1 MENTIQICCITVDF
15 EPLPAA
21 DELQKERNL
30 LGPLRKMRNY
40 KGKSVGDIFVRTHFL
55 KNLRAF
61 KF

>member
-1 MENTIQICCITVDF
+1 MLFFIFFSEISFSVLSSPTPFQSFDVVS
-15 EPLPAA
+15 
-21 DELQKERNL
+21 
-30 LGPLRKMRNY
+30 LRKMRNY